1 MAKMMLKLREAAEVT
16 GLSYH
21 FLRQLCLQNKV
32 FHIKAGNRYLINSE
46 SLMAY
51 ISGKSDVGMD

>member
-1 MAKMMLKLREAAEVT
+1 MLKLREAAEVT